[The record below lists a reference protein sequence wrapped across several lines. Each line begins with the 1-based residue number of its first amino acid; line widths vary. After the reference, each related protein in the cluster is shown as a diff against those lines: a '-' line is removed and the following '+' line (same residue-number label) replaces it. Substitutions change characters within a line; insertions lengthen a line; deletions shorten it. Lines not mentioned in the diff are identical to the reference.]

1 MKTSSLSSKGLSLSQ
16 AQSISNL
23 CNQECRDIDAKLEI
37 LNNASRTLTLNGEE
51 YVETQGHPIDNDKVI
66 TLLTHKG
73 KLHATQAFLME
84 NILAK
89 NEELE
94 RLKNLKFTHSEVAPE
109 YPELED
115 PTMLEQVDEDWGWSQ
130 LTPAE
135 YNEFL
140 EAEAFASHYG
150 QFIHKGG
157 KLDVLRRELPSLK
170 TLEWMVIEDG
180 KKTPLKVNIHH
191 TIDQLG
197 ILHNEIASIH
207 RKYEQRVN
215 YFKAK
220 VKNLV
225 TQENARIA
233 NVNAAEQQ
241 RVNIINDR
249 LMSEYEKARE
259 EYRAKVAV
267 LSEEFEN
274 DRQNQIS
281 KIAALR
287 IQVDPRFKETI
298 DSFLKEI
305 E

>member
-1 MKTSSLSSKGLSLSQ
+1 
-16 AQSISNL
+16 
-23 CNQECRDIDAKLEI
+23 
-37 LNNASRTLTLNGEE
+37 
-51 YVETQGHPIDNDKVI
+51 
-66 TLLTHKG
+66 
-73 KLHATQAFLME
+73 
-84 NILAK
+84 
-89 NEELE
+89 
-94 RLKNLKFTHSEVAPE
+94 
-109 YPELED
+109 
-115 PTMLEQVDEDWGWSQ
+115 
-130 LTPAE
+130 
-135 YNEFL
+135 
-140 EAEAFASHYG
+140 
-150 QFIHKGG
+150 
-157 KLDVLRRELPSLK
+157 
-170 TLEWMVIEDG
+170 MVIEDG

-197 ILHNEIASIH
+197 TLHNEIASIH

-249 LMSEYEKARE
+249 LMSEYGKARE

-267 LSEEFEN
+267 LSEEFES

-281 KIAALR
+281 KISALR
-287 IQVDPRFKETI
+287 IQVDPRFKGTI
-298 DSFLKEI
+298 DGFLKEI

>member
-1 MKTSSLSSKGLSLSQ
+1 MKTNSLSSKGLSLSQ

-23 CNQECRDIDAKLEI
+23 CNQECRDIDSKLEI

-51 YVETQGHPIDNDKVI
+51 YIETQGHPIDNDQVI
-66 TLLTHKG
+66 SLLTNKG
-73 KLHATQAFLME
+73 RLHATQAFLME
-84 NILAK
+84 NIRTK

-94 RLKNLKFTHSEVAPE
+94 RLKNLKFTHSEVSPE
-109 YPELED
+109 YPELEE
-115 PTMLEQVDEDWGWSQ
+115 PTMLEQVDENWGWLQ
-130 LTPAE
+130 LTSSE
-135 YNEFL
+135 YNEYL

-150 QFIHKGG
+150 QFIHRGG
-157 KLDVLRRELPSLK
+157 KLDVLRRELPELR

-197 ILHNEIASIH
+197 DLHNTIASIH

-225 TQENARIA
+225 TQEKARIA
-233 NVNAAEQQ
+233 NMNAAEQQ
-241 RVNIINDR
+241 RVNILNDR

-259 EYRAKVAV
+259 EYRSKVAM

-274 DRQNQIS
+274 NRQNQIS

-298 DSFLKEI
+298 DGFLKEI